1 MKSESKVRVVRNTR
15 GSVQCWG
22 ITEIGSFKN
31 LNRSGIIQHWAG
43 SGRLRPAPH
52 QRGLHHRVWRRP
64 GGRLLCRQRV
74 HANWRIHPSHQGLPW
89 SLPPSLS
96 PWLCVLQVSIP
107 DESVKFNYDQ
117 QRQYILFQGTE
128 VMQGKTRQGN
138 YCKAVVIRTGE
149 RRGGERRGDQ

>member
-15 GSVQCWG
+15 GSVG

-31 LNRSGIIQHWAG
+31 LNRSGIIQRGAG
-43 SGRLRPAPH
+43 AGRLCPAAH
-52 QRGLHHRVWRRP
+52 QRWLHGGVWRRP
-64 GGRLLCRQRV
+64 GGGILCGQRV
-74 HANWRIHPSHQGLPW
+74 HADWGVHPSDQGLPEALTGTELDLRYW
-89 SLPPSLS
+89 Y
-96 PWLCVLQVSIP
+96 CLQVSIP

-138 YCKAVVIRTGE
+138 YCK
-149 RRGGERRGDQ
+149 